1 MAGPAWL
8 AGFGT
13 TLATLAATYG
23 MTAWI
28 AMRTRMRPHRELRAD
43 TPPVTVLKPLCGA
56 EHELYENL
64 RTFCDQNYPRFQLV
78 FGVSDAHDPAVG
90 VVRRLQSEYPQVDLQ
105 LAVDPRQH
113 GSSPKVSNLIN
124 MLPLAAHQHLVI
136 ADSDIRVT
144 RDYLRKVV
152 APLLDPEVGIV
163 TCPYRGHP
171 RRGFWSLM
179 GSLFINDWFLP
190 SVKVAAL
197 SGSRAFGFGATIAI
211 RREVLSLI
219 GGFHAIVNQLAD
231 DYRLGELTRRAGLKT
246 VLSDC
251 MVETYV
257 SERTLGELIRH
268 ELRWLRT
275 IRAVRPIGYMLCF
288 ITFSVPVAV
297 LGTLLAAGAHPA
309 LAMLAVTMA
318 TRVMLHRAGRQR
330 SSSGSLLL
338 LLPLRD
344 VLGFVL
350 WVWSFATRRVQWRDA
365 NFRVARDGSV
375 LPVV

>member
-1 MAGPAWL
+1 MVCPAWL
-8 AGFGT
+8 AGCGT
-13 TLATLAATYG
+13 ALASLAATYG

-28 AMRTRMRPHRELRAD
+28 AVRTRMRPHRSLRAD
-43 TPPVTVLKPLCGA
+43 TPPVTILKPLCGP

-78 FGVSDAHDPAVG
+78 FGVSDADDPAVA
-90 VVRRLQSEYPQVDLQ
+90 VVRRLQADYPHVDVQ
-105 LAVDPRQH
+105 LAIDPRQH

-124 MLPLAAHQHLVI
+124 MLPLAAYAHLVI

-211 RREVLSLI
+211 RRDVLNSI

-231 DYRLGELTRRAGLKT
+231 DYRLGELTRRRGLKT
-246 VLSDC
+246 VLSEC
-251 MVETYV
+251 MVETCV

-275 IRAVRPIGYMLCF
+275 IRAVRPIGYTLSF

-309 LAMLAVTMA
+309 LVMLAVTVA

-330 SSSGSLLL
+330 TSRGSLLL

-344 VLGFVL
+344 LLGLVL
-350 WVWSFATRRVQWRDA
+350 WVWSFATRRVHWRDA
-365 NFRVARDGSV
+365 SFRVGRDGTV
-375 LPVV
+375 LPVL

>member
-78 FGVSDAHDPAVG
+78 FGVSDADDPAVG

>member
-28 AMRTRMRPHRELRAD
+28 AVRTRMRPHRELRAD

-78 FGVSDAHDPAVG
+78 FGVSDADDPAVG
-90 VVRRLQSEYPQVDLQ
+90 VVRRLQSEYPRVDLQ

-211 RREVLSLI
+211 RREVLSSI
-219 GGFHAIVNQLAD
+219 GGFQAIVNQLAD

>member
-78 FGVSDAHDPAVG
+78 FGVSDADDPAVG

-211 RREVLSLI
+211 RREVLSSI
-219 GGFHAIVNQLAD
+219 GGFQAIVNQLAD

>member
-1 MAGPAWL
+1 MVFPAWL
-8 AGFGT
+8 AGCGT
-13 TLATLAATYG
+13 ALATLAATYG

-28 AMRTRMRPHRELRAD
+28 AVRMRMRPHRGMRAE

-56 EHELYENL
+56 EHELYEHL
-64 RTFCDQNYPRFQLV
+64 RTFCDQHYPRFQLV
-78 FGVSDAHDPAVG
+78 FGVSDADDPAVA
-90 VVRRLQSEYPQVDLQ
+90 VVRRLQADYPQVDLQ

-124 MLPLAAHQHLVI
+124 MMPLAAHQHLVI

-152 APLLDPEVGIV
+152 APLLDPAVGIV

-179 GSLFINDWFLP
+179 GSLFINDWFMP

-211 RREVLSLI
+211 RRDVLCAV

-251 MVETYV
+251 VVETYV

-275 IRAVRPIGYMLCF
+275 IRAVRPIGYTLSF

-309 LAMLAVTMA
+309 LAMLGVSMA

-330 SSSGSLLL
+330 NSSGSLLL
-338 LLPLRD
+338 VLPLRD
-344 VLGFVL
+344 VLGLVL

-365 NFRVARDGSV
+365 SFRVGRDGSV
-375 LPVV
+375 VPMV